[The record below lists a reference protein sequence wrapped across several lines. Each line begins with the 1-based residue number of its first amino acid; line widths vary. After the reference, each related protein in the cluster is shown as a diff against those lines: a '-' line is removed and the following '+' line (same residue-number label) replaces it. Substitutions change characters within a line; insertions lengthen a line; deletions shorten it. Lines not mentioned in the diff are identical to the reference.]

1 MVRAV
6 SAGHP
11 TRPTGAQSR
20 QALWVGVLGPSEIV
34 DLGGLREVGTD
45 AVDPDAVSADPCGE
59 RGREVRR
66 AGFHRGVDRLA
77 RIAPHALDRM
87 EIDDAASSGL
97 DHAWQE
103 RVGHGEEMQQVDLV
117 HRLP

>member
-11 TRPTGAQSR
+11 TRPTGVQSR

-45 AVDPDAVSADPCGE
+45 AVDPDAVPADPCGE

-103 RVGHGEEMQQVDLV
+103 RVGHSEEMQQVDLV